1 MSAVCCISR
10 SAEAN
15 NWLRAFGMVEEDDG
29 RSHRTEDKYDESS
42 HHLRLVVGNL
52 SGPVTTEYIIAA
64 ARIAY
69 SSTSWSNKSRSV
81 ILGEAPSISLPTA
94 RH

>member
-15 NWLRAFGMVEEDDG
+15 NWLRAFGMVEKDDCRG
-29 RSHRTEDKYDESS
+29 HRTEDKYDESS

-52 SGPVTTEYIIAA
+52 FGAVTTEYIITAVHFA
-64 ARIAY
+64 HQ
-69 SSTSWSNKSRSV
+69 STSGATS
-81 ILGEAPSISLPTA
+81 LEALA
-94 RH
+94 